1 MVFSLSSTTALSK
14 TYYVAVL
21 QALLVTILW
30 SSSWVIIKFGL
41 RELSPLV
48 FAGLRYS
55 IASLILL
62 GMIFSKMEYRNS
74 IKGKSSEW
82 WIIIGVYGVIFV
94 AITQG
99 SLFVGLEFLPAI
111 TVSLLL
117 SLTPI
122 VVLVLSVSLLKEVP
136 SVVQSFF
143 ILLAVFGAI
152 IYFYP
157 IDLASSE
164 LFGFFVVCT
173 GVLANA
179 FSVIMGRKIN
189 KPGNVPPI
197 VVTGFSMALGA
208 FLLLVFGIL
217 IEGLP
222 SLSLVSLLLVLWLSV
237 VNTAFAFTLWNRS
250 MQKLRAI
257 DNSLINNTMLP
268 QIVILSII
276 FLGELP
282 GLLEWVGL
290 ILIGLSVLVVQ
301 ISQAVKGNTL

>member
-1 MVFSLSSTTALSK
+1 M
-14 TYYVAVL
+14 
-21 QALLVTILW
+21 LW

-122 VVLVLSVSLLKEVP
+122 VVLVFSVSLLKEVP

-179 FSVIMGRKIN
+179 FSAIVGRKIN

-197 VVTGFSMALGA
+197 VVTGFSMVLGA